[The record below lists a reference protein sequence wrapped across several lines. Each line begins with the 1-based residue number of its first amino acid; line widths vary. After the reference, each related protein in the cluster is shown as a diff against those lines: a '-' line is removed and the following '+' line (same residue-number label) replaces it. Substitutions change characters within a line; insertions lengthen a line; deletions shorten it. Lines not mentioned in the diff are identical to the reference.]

1 MTKRMYK
8 NHLTKMYVFGN
19 YHLAVPYFSCLD
31 PRKATPAAPTKETE
45 LLEKSRQPQTQY
57 SRGQRPRTVHS
68 IPRKW
73 YCLSVV
79 YHSQPYTKSIIC
91 LLLCCWCSL
100 AVAQKKHRMS
110 ELDRY
115 LSYLTGDFDNALQI
129 VAERQVGKQIH
140 PFARHISRIANSK
153 ILNLPPDFKGVYVI
167 EESYYHYP
175 GKDTTTKH
183 HLFLFSLTDDQ
194 KVLLRVQ
201 TPDELDNKILR
212 NDNAA
217 LQLDFVKLTDIKRFK
232 ATTYEKT
239 KRGYYLKSQNDLG
252 NGMSFTLEETIGD
265 GFLEVME
272 LLEKDGKRLIP
283 YDSPLQYHK
292 IKTNH

>member
-1 MTKRMYK
+1 MTKRMFK
-8 NHLTKMYVFGN
+8 NHLTKMYDYGN
-19 YHLAVPYFSCLD
+19 YHLAAPVFSCLD
-31 PRKATPAAPTKETE
+31 PRKATPTAPTKETE
-45 LLEKSRQPQTQY
+45 LQEKSRQPQALH
-57 SRGQRPRTVHS
+57 SIEQRPLALHS
-68 IPRKW
+68 ISRKR
-73 YCLSVV
+73 CSLSVV
-79 YHSQPYTKSIIC
+79 YHFQPYAKSIIC
-91 LLLCCWCSL
+91 LLLCCWCSW
-100 AVAQKKHRMS
+100 AVAQNKHRMS

-129 VAERQVGKQIH
+129 AAERQAGKQIH

-201 TPDELDNKILR
+201 TPDELDNKLLR
-212 NDNAA
+212 NDNAT
-217 LQLDFVKLTDIKRFK
+217 LQLDFTKLTDIKRFK
-232 ATTYEKT
+232 A

-283 YDSPLQYHK
+283 YDSPLQYRK